1 MTRYVR
7 VPIEAEER
15 ECGKRCQ
22 GLNYG
27 AFRRYCGM
35 FPTKKYEVGTCVVG
49 KELRRLVMIDGA
61 PQRCPQCLAAEVKT
75 EVPNGRAV

>member
-15 ECGKRCQ
+15 ECGRCR

-35 FPTKKYEVGTCVVG
+35 FLTKK

-61 PQRCPQCLAAEVKT
+61 PQRCPQCLAAEVKA

>member
-15 ECGKRCQ
+15 ECGKCQ
-22 GLNYG
+22 YLLHSPPIYISIQGDRFCELFTLRG
-27 AFRRYCGM
+27 GMSRRI
-35 FPTKKYEVGTCVVG
+35 KKH
-49 KELRRLVMIDGA
+49 KDGA

-75 EVPNGRAV
+75 EVPNG